1 MAHLPDGQF
10 GGFSGLMRWCGPF
23 VLVPS
28 KRIEMIKQ
36 IFDKIRPNFEENG
49 KLKAFRSVFEGMET
63 FMLVPNTTSRVGV
76 SIHDA
81 IDSKRIMSFVVI
93 ALIPALLFG
102 MYNIGYQNAV
112 AAGKLAETGFWSML
126 IYGFLLVL
134 PKIIVS
140 YLVGLGIEFAVAQWK
155 HEEIQEGYLVTGILI
170 PLIVPVNCPLWMI
183 ALAVAFSVIIC
194 KEIFGGTG
202 MNIFNPALVAR
213 AFLFF
218 SYPTS
223 MSGDQVWVAG
233 EQVLGFGHNLPDG
246 ATMATPLGEIGAGM
260 QPSAS
265 LSDMVIGLIPGSI
278 GETSVIAIGIGALI
292 LLYTQ
297 IASFRTMISVFA
309 GGIVVAVLFN
319 MAGLENNVAASMPWY
334 EHIVTGGFCFGA
346 VFMATDP
353 VTSARTESGKYI
365 YGFLIGALAILIRVL
380 NPGYPEGMM
389 LAILFMNMFAPLI
402 DYCFVQKNINKRLK
416 RASK

>member
-1 MAHLPDGQF
+1 
-10 GGFSGLMRWCGPF
+10 
-23 VLVPS
+23 
-28 KRIEMIKQ
+28 MIKQ
-36 IFDKIRPNFEENG
+36 IFDKLRPSFEEGG

-63 FMLVPNTTSRVGV
+63 FMLVPNTTSKVGV
-76 SIHDA
+76 SVHDA

-93 ALIPALLFG
+93 ALLPALLFG
-102 MYNIGYQNAV
+102 MYNIGYQNAL
-112 AAGKLAETGFWSML
+112 AAGKLAETSFWSMF

-140 YLVGLGIEFAVAQWK
+140 YVVGLGIEFAVAQWK
-155 HEEIQEGYLVTGILI
+155 HEEIQEGYLVTGMLV
-170 PLIVPVNCPLWMI
+170 PLIVPVGCPLWML
-183 ALAVAFSVIIC
+183 ALAVAFSVIFC

-223 MSGDQVWVAG
+223 MSGDKVWVASN
-233 EQVLGFGHNLPDG
+233 EVLGFGYNLPDG
-246 ATMATPLGEIGAGM
+246 MTAATPLGQAAAGITDGM
-260 QPSAS
+260 AS
-265 LSDMVIGLIPGSI
+265 FSDMVYGLIPGSI
-278 GETSVIAIGIGALI
+278 GETSVIAIAIGAVI

-297 IASFRTMISVFA
+297 IASWRTMVSVFI
-309 GGIVVAVLFN
+309 GGIIMAVLFN
-319 MAGLENNVAASMPWY
+319 MLNMETNAVAQLPWY
-334 EHIVTGGFCFGA
+334 EHIATGGFCFGA

-353 VTSARTESGKYI
+353 VTSARTEKGKYI

-402 DYCFVQKNINKRLK
+402 DYCFVQSNINKRLN